1 MTETIEQT
9 MCQNG
14 ENGEFYRLSRHFG
27 INYLGV

>member
-1 MTETIEQT
+1 MTVTFEQT

-14 ENGEFYRLSRHFG
+14 ENGKIYRLTRHFG